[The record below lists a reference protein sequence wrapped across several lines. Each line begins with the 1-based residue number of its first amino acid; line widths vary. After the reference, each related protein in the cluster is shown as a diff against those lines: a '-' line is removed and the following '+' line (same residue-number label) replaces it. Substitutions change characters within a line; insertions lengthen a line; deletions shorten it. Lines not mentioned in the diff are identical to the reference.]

1 MNLFLNGFSCVRKA
15 MPHSFSPGT
24 LYPICLQE
32 ETDKK
37 RKFWSFVETS
47 GSDQDGITRTGCV
60 LLPEASKI
68 MKTNKCWSRK
78 WQPPPVVL
86 PGSPMDRGAW
96 WSCLWVSSVSLLY
109 SSVAASLPWFY
120 LFLAPPVDMWDPIYL
135 TRDQTQVPCIGS
147 MESQSLDH
155 QRNPQSF
162 HYYGFAIWLIFGRAS
177 PLLFP
182 L

>member
-15 MPHSFSPGT
+15 TPCSFSPGT

-37 RKFWSFVETS
+37 RMFWSFVETS

-68 MKTNKCWSRK
+68 TKTDKYWSRK

-109 SSVAASLPWFY
+109 SSVAASMPWF
-120 LFLAPPVDMWDPIYL
+120 IYFWPHLL
-135 TRDQTQVPCIGS
+135 TCGILLTLPGIKPKSPALEAWSPNHWTTREIPRVFITMVLQ
-147 MESQSLDH
+147 
-155 QRNPQSF
+155 
-162 HYYGFAIWLIFGRAS
+162 YG
-177 PLLFP
+177 
-182 L
+182 